1 MVMTSPSCLK
11 SLPVVSRLSAK
22 PWSVTQR
29 YATDVQGK
37 MRPYQL
43 QGLNW
48 MVSLHHNGLNGI
60 LADEMGLGKTLQT
73 ISFLGY
79 LKHYRNIA
87 GPHLVVVPKST
98 LQNWAREFERW
109 TPDVN
114 TALLTGSKEERAE
127 LITNRLIPQ
136 DFDVLITSYE
146 ICLIEKSVLKK
157 FSFEY
162 IVIDEAHR
170 IKNVDSILSQ
180 IVRSFLSRGRLL
192 ITGTPLQNNMKE
204 LFALLNFICPE
215 IFSDYADLESFLHKD
230 EAEAEGDD
238 EKSKKVV
245 EALHKILRPFLLRR
259 VKSDVE
265 KNLLPSKW
273 PLLMVGGVFDTSFTE
288 KEINIYVG
296 LTEMQRK
303 WYRSVLEKD
312 IDAVNG

>member
-1 MVMTSPSCLK
+1 MKLTVING
-11 SLPVVSRLSAK
+11 
-22 PWSVTQR
+22 Q
-29 YATDVQGK
+29 

-73 ISFLGY
+73 ISFLTY
-79 LKHYRNIA
+79 LKYRQNIP

-98 LQNWAREFERW
+98 LQNWAREFEHW
-109 TPDVN
+109 SPTFNVIV
-114 TALLTGSKEERAE
+114 LTGSKDERAA
-127 LITNRLIPQ
+127 LIQDRLMTQ
-136 DFDVLITSYE
+136 DFEVIVTSYE
-146 ICLIEKSVLKK
+146 ICLIEKTALKK

-170 IKNVDSILSQ
+170 IKNVDSMLSQ
-180 IVRSFLSRGRLL
+180 IVRAFTSRGRLL
-192 ITGTPLQNNMKE
+192 ITGTPLQNNLKE

-215 IFSDYADLESFLHKD
+215 IFVDYADLDAFLHKD
-230 EAEAEGDD
+230 DTANLEGKEGEEAPGDQD
-238 EKSKKVV
+238 KSKKVV

-259 VKSDVE
+259 VKADVE
-265 KNLLPSKW
+265 KSLLPS
-273 PLLMVGGVFDTSFTE
+273 TSPKLDSKIAADILSYSE

-312 IDAVNG
+312 IDAVNGMLKYSLHGIWRSNHC